1 MPVKI
6 QSLVRRKG
14 WTLSLDLDERQV
26 LRLAMAANG
35 PVAPPPE
42 GSLYTLEQLQ
52 DIRWYKHLTDNE
64 RKDRLE
70 QVRRILR
77 ALDSDEALDQ
87 RMQACGMF
95 SVSELL
101 EGSAIDIWT
110 AHTGVKDLETF
121 EDWLEMKRRHYDT
134 LRGRYE
140 TGEKS
145 KGDEL
150 YEWVFAHSGVFTEV
164 HVNFKAMK
172 ARMAAASAK
181 NEGSVQ

>member
-1 MPVKI
+1 M
-6 QSLVRRKG
+6 
-14 WTLSLDLDERQV
+14 SLDLDERQV

-35 PVAPPPE
+35 PVIPLPE
-42 GSLYTLEQLQ
+42 GASVTLEQLQ
-52 DIRWYKHLTDNE
+52 EIRWNRHLTEAE

-77 ALDSDEALDQ
+77 ALDSDDDIDA
-87 RMQACGMF
+87 RMQARGMY
-95 SVSELL
+95 SVSELIH
-101 EGSAIDIWT
+101 GSAIDKWT
-110 AHTGVKDLETF
+110 AHTGVRDLETF
-121 EDWLEMKRRHYDT
+121 EEWLLMKRSHFDT

-145 KGDEL
+145 KDDEM

-172 ARMAAASAK
+172 ARMLAASSK
-181 NEGSVQ
+181 DKGTVQ